1 VSSRLRVV
9 AVLLTA
15 LVAQATL
22 LTEIRIQG
30 ATVELMMVIAILAG
44 FHGGPERGALVAF
57 FAGLL
62 QDSLLSVPLG
72 LHALVFPPLAVAVS
86 SLEQRMVR
94 SAPVADA
101 VALLLAA
108 TAGILTVAAVGLLF
122 GLSPHDPGTFLAR
135 IITAAVMTTAIAAP
149 VNRAVRWA
157 VLGGLPPDIKLR
169 AVGS

>member
-1 VSSRLRVV
+1 MV

-22 LTEIRIQG
+22 LTEIRLQG

-44 FHGGPERGALVAF
+44 FHGGPERGDLVAF

-94 SAPVADA
+94 SKPATDA
-101 VALLLAA
+101 VALLLAT
-108 TAGILTVAAVGLLF
+108 TAGIFTVAGVGLLF
-122 GLSPHDPGTFLAR
+122 GLSPYDPETLLVR
-135 IITAAVMTTAIAAP
+135 ILTAAVMTTAIAAP

-169 AVGS
+169 TVGS

>member
-1 VSSRLRVV
+1 VSSRLRVL

-15 LVAQATL
+15 LIAQATL

-44 FHGGPERGALVAF
+44 FHGGPERGMFVAF

-62 QDSLLSVPLG
+62 QDSLISVPLG

-94 SAPVADA
+94 LTPVADA
-101 VALLLAA
+101 LALLLAS
-108 TAGILTVAAVGLLF
+108 TAGIFMIVAAGLLF
-122 GLSPHDPGTFLAR
+122 GLSPFDPSILLTR
-135 IITAAVMTTAIAAP
+135 ILIAAAMTTAIAIP

-157 VLGGLPPDIKLR
+157 VMGGLPPEIKIR
-169 AVGS
+169 SIDS

>member
-1 VSSRLRVV
+1 MV

-22 LTEIRIQG
+22 LTEIRLQG

-94 SAPVADA
+94 SKPATDA
-101 VALLLAA
+101 VALLLAT
-108 TAGILTVAAVGLLF
+108 TAGIFTVAGVGLLF
-122 GLSPHDPGTFLAR
+122 GLSPYDPETLLVR
-135 IITAAVMTTAIAAP
+135 ILTAAVMTTAIAAP

-169 AVGS
+169 TVGS

>member
-22 LTEIRIQG
+22 LTEIRLQG

-62 QDSLLSVPLG
+62 QDSLLSVPLV

-94 SAPVADA
+94 SKPATDA
-101 VALLLAA
+101 VALLLAT
-108 TAGILTVAAVGLLF
+108 TAGIFTVAGVGLLF
-122 GLSPHDPGTFLAR
+122 GLSPYDPETLLVR
-135 IITAAVMTTAIAAP
+135 ILTAAVMTTAIAAP

-169 AVGS
+169 TVGS

>member
-1 VSSRLRVV
+1 
-9 AVLLTA
+9 
-15 LVAQATL
+15 
-22 LTEIRIQG
+22 
-30 ATVELMMVIAILAG
+30 
-44 FHGGPERGALVAF
+44 
-57 FAGLL
+57 
-62 QDSLLSVPLG
+62 
-72 LHALVFPPLAVAVS
+72 
-86 SLEQRMVR
+86 MVR

-122 GLSPHDPGTFLAR
+122 GLSPYDPGTFLAR

>member
-1 VSSRLRVV
+1 MV

-22 LTEIRIQG
+22 LTEIRLQG

-94 SAPVADA
+94 STPATDA
-101 VALLLAA
+101 VALLLAT
-108 TAGILTVAAVGLLF
+108 TAGIFTVAGVGLLF
-122 GLSPHDPGTFLAR
+122 GLSPYDPETLLVR
-135 IITAAVMTTAIAAP
+135 ILTAAVMTTAIAAP

-169 AVGS
+169 TVGS

>member
-1 VSSRLRVV
+1 
-9 AVLLTA
+9 
-15 LVAQATL
+15 
-22 LTEIRIQG
+22 LTEIRLQG

-94 SAPVADA
+94 SKPATDA
-101 VALLLAA
+101 VALLLAT
-108 TAGILTVAAVGLLF
+108 TAGIFTVAGVGLLF
-122 GLSPHDPGTFLAR
+122 GLSPYDPETLLVR
-135 IITAAVMTTAIAAP
+135 ILTAAVMTTAIAAP

-169 AVGS
+169 TVGS